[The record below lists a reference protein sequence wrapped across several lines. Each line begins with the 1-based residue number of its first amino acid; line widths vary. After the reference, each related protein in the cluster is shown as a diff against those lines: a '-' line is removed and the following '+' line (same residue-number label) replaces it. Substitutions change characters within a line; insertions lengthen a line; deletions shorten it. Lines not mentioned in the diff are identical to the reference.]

1 MFGKKTD
8 GVLLYEEQKDEQ
20 VCFVEFQGA
29 VMDVD
34 DDGKIDYAPRGRIVV
49 NISNIGAVYD
59 HTIVIMG
66 HKIRVME
73 TLDEIVKKLSGR

>member
-1 MFGKKTD
+1 MTMFGKKTD
-8 GVLLYEEQKDEQ
+8 GIVYEEQETQ
-20 VCFVEFQGA
+20 AIFVEFQGA

-73 TLDEIVKKLSGR
+73 TLDEIVKKLKGR